1 MSLKLNYQLMKPGEV
16 NDTLDRMAGQILEA
30 NNGRPVVLIG
40 IQRRGV
46 PMARRIAIRMAQR
59 TQREPQIGTLDINL
73 YRDDLTRVSSQP
85 VVQKTEVPPDID
97 DRDIVLVDDVLYTG
111 RTIRAALD
119 ALCDFG
125 RMRTIQLAVL
135 IDRGHR
141 ELPIEANFIGKKITT
156 KDNEVVEV
164 RLTEIDGEDA
174 VHAGYDRD
182 ARHQVHAIRHW
193 LGPAVDRTDHPVR
206 GPEGH
211 LQVVHRKEIPAVRA
225 TWIVGAGRPGLRH
238 RPSQLRKSV
247 S

>member
-1 MSLKLNYQLMKPGEV
+1 MALKQNYQLMKREEV
-16 NDTLDRMAGQILEA
+16 LATLDRMADQILEA

-46 PMARRIAIRMAQR
+46 PMAEPSRIAIRMAEK
-59 TQREPQIGTLDINL
+59 TQHEPQIGTLDINL
-73 YRDDLTRVSSQP
+73 YRDDLTRVASQP
-85 VVQKTEVPPDID
+85 VVQKTEVPPNID
-97 DRDIVLVDDVLYTG
+97 DHDVVLVDDVLYTG

-164 RLTEIDGEDA
+164 KLTEIDGEDA
-174 VHAGYDRD
+174 IYVMEK
-182 ARHQVHAIRHW
+182 I
-193 LGPAVDRTDHPVR
+193 
-206 GPEGH
+206 
-211 LQVVHRKEIPAVRA
+211 
-225 TWIVGAGRPGLRH
+225 
-238 RPSQLRKSV
+238 
-247 S
+247 

>member
-1 MSLKLNYQLMKPGEV
+1 MPLKLNYQLMGADEV
-16 NDTLDRMAGQILEA
+16 DATLDLMAERILEA
-30 NNGRPVVLIG
+30 NSGRPVVLIG

-46 PMARRIAIRMAQR
+46 PMARRIAVRMAQR

-85 VVQKTEVPPDID
+85 VVQKTEVPPNID

-141 ELPIEANFIGKKITT
+141 ELPIEANFVGKKLTT

-174 VHAGYDRD
+174 IYVMEK
-182 ARHQVHAIRHW
+182 V
-193 LGPAVDRTDHPVR
+193 
-206 GPEGH
+206 
-211 LQVVHRKEIPAVRA
+211 
-225 TWIVGAGRPGLRH
+225 
-238 RPSQLRKSV
+238 
-247 S
+247 